1 MRVLSVNV
9 GVPRVV
15 SWTRRTEATADGFA
29 AIASTIPLGRAAGPG
44 EISAAI
50 VFVAS
55 DMASY
60 VNGAV
65 IPVDGGHMAAA
76 GVHQSLA
83 KERA

>member
-9 GVPRVV
+9 GVPREV
-15 SWTRRTEATADGFA
+15 SWTRHTEATADGFA
-29 AIASTIPLGRAAGPG
+29 AIASTIPLGRAAGSE
-44 EISAAI
+44 EIASAI

-65 IPVDGGHMAAA
+65 IPVDGGHIAAA

-83 KERA
+83 KEPA

>member
-1 MRVLSVNV
+1 MRAFSVNV
-9 GVPRVV
+9 GVPREV
-15 SWTRRTEATADGFA
+15 SWTGHTEAMADGFA
-29 AIASTIPLGRAAGPG
+29 AIASTIPLGRVASPE
-44 EISAAI
+44 EIASAI
-50 VFVAS
+50 IFVAS
-55 DMASY
+55 DMAGY